1 MKKNAHIEFIATD
14 IDNLA
19 MMGFGSIKNCRSVY
33 NILTKNYTHVNFNII
48 RNKEDLNNIISKK
61 PDLVFSGIKY
71 LVFDNDYKNK
81 IWVSEF
87 MERFNINFV
96 GSPKS
101 AIELE
106 NDKSLAK
113 KIISNFA
120 IKTAPYFVSRPG
132 LFKKILPLTFPLFI
146 KPLHEGDGT
155 GVDSNSVVYDFK
167 SYERK
172 VEDIYKSLK
181 QSSLVEKYIEG
192 REFTVSIIK
201 ITDGNYK
208 IMPVEIIIHDKNPL
222 NRILGYKAKSENN
235 EIVVKIDDI
244 KILKS
249 VTEIAKKSFIA
260 LGARDYGRI
269 DIIMDKENRPYFM
282 EANLVPGMTKRLEEN
297 DSSYFPRAC
306 YINENMTYYDT
317 IIEITEI
324 ALKRKSIIKN
334 VV

>member
-1 MKKNAHIEFIATD
+1 MKKNVHIEFIATD

-19 MMGFGSIKNCRSVY
+19 MMGFGSIENCRSVY
-33 NILTKNYTHVNFNII
+33 NVLKKNYTHVNFNII
-48 RNKEDLNNIISKK
+48 RNKEDLDKIISKK

-71 LVFDNDYKNK
+71 LVFDNDCKNK

-87 MERFNINFV
+87 MAHFNVNFV
-96 GSPKS
+96 GSTKS

-106 NDKSLAK
+106 YNKSSAK

-120 IKTAPYFVSRPG
+120 INTAPYFVSRPG
-132 LFKKILPLTFPLFI
+132 LFKERLPLPFPLFV

-155 GVDSNSVVYDFK
+155 GIDSNSVVYDFK

-172 VEDIYKSLK
+172 VEDIYKSLR
-181 QSSLVEKYIEG
+181 QSSLVERYIEG

-201 ITDGNYK
+201 LSDGNYK
-208 IMPVEIIIHDKNPL
+208 IMPIEIIIRDKNPL
-222 NRILGYKAKSENN
+222 NKILGYKTKSENN

-269 DIIMDKENRPYFM
+269 DIIMDKENKPYFM
-282 EANLVPGMTKRLEEN
+282 EANLVPGMTRRLKEN

-306 YINENMTYYDT
+306 YINKNMTYHNT

-324 ALKRKSIIKN
+324 ALKRKSMIKN